1 MEGGKVSRIVDGSD
15 EHNSNWM
22 RFVNCARD
30 NKEQNLVAVQFRG
43 EIYYK
48 TCVPVE
54 AGSELLVWFDDSV
67 SCGSS
72 TQKDQLGKLSI
83 VALVGQDSVIIMCL
97 TCTMSRSQ
105 NVSTILN
112 ALSCTLPISPKHYRV

>member
-1 MEGGKVSRIVDGSD
+1 MEGGKISGIVDGSD
-15 EHNSNWM
+15 EQNSNWM
-22 RFVNCARD
+22 RFVNCARV

-72 TQKDQLGKLSI
+72 TQKDQLGKLAI
-83 VALVGQDSVIIMCL
+83 VALVECIFTLFHS
-97 TCTMSRSQ
+97 SRE
-105 NVSTILN
+105 T
-112 ALSCTLPISPKHYRV
+112 

>member
-1 MEGGKVSRIVDGSD
+1 MHQNSTFTFTHQLIIVNPNWKILEGGKVTRLVDGSD
-15 EHNSNWM
+15 EQNSNWM

-48 TCVPVE
+48 TFVPVE

-83 VALVGQDSVIIMCL
+83 VALVGWIQS
-97 TCTMSRSQ
+97 S
-105 NVSTILN
+105 
-112 ALSCTLPISPKHYRV
+112 

>member
-1 MEGGKVSRIVDGSD
+1 MEGDKISRIVDGSD
-15 EHNSNWM
+15 EQNSNWM

-54 AGSELLVWFDDSV
+54 AGSELLVWFDDS
-67 SCGSS
+67 S

-83 VALVGQDSVIIMCL
+83 VALVGCIQSSCAF
-97 TCTMSRSQ
+97 TMS
-105 NVSTILN
+105 
-112 ALSCTLPISPKHYRV
+112 

>member
-1 MEGGKVSRIVDGSD
+1 MEGGKISGIVDGSD
-15 EHNSNWM
+15 EQNSNWM

-30 NKEQNLVAVQFRG
+30 NKEQNLVAVQFRR

-67 SCGSS
+67 SYGSS
-72 TQKDQLGKLSI
+72 TQKDQLGKFPI
-83 VALVGQDSVIIMCL
+83 VALVRWIQSLCAYRLPCHDGRSWVPNL
-97 TCTMSRSQ
+97 TRAFEMF
-105 NVSTILN
+105 L
-112 ALSCTLPISPKHYRV
+112 LP